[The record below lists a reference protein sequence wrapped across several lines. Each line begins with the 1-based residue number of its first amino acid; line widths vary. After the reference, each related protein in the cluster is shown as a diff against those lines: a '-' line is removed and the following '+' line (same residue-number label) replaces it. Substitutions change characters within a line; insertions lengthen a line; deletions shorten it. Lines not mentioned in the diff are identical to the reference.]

1 MRWVIGQYTP
11 KQYWEERL
19 RSHDGLLGVGYT
31 RLGRHFNGWM
41 YRVRRRVFLR
51 EARRAGAAGA
61 GSVLDIGSGTGFYID
76 CWQALGARQITG
88 VDITRVAVEQLAARY
103 PAYTFHELNIAAP
116 DAPAQIGAQ
125 FDAVSM
131 IDVIYHIVD
140 DAEFRRALANVQAL
154 LRPGGAF
161 IFCDFLLHAP
171 PLREQAHVR
180 QRTLDEVQAAL
191 DAAGL
196 VIERRVPF
204 FVLMNQPVDSRSPLL
219 KLYWKGLSFAASLH
233 DLLGGAL
240 GALLYP
246 LESLLVAALR
256 ESPSTELIVCRKRK

>member
-1 MRWVIGQYTP
+1 VRWVIGQYVP

-19 RSHDGLLGVGYT
+19 KSNDGLLGVGYT
-31 RLGRHFNGWM
+31 RLGRRFNGWM
-41 YRVRRRVFLR
+41 YRVRRQGFLR
-51 EARRAGAAGA
+51 EARRAGAVNAEA
-61 GSVLDIGSGTGFYID
+61 VLDIGSGTGFYID

-88 VDITRVAVEQLAARY
+88 LDITSVAVERLSERY
-103 PAYTFHELNIAAP
+103 PTHRFHELNIAAQ
-116 DAPAQIGAQ
+116 DAPAQIGAR

-131 IDVIYHIVD
+131 IDVTYHIVD
-140 DAEFRRALANVQAL
+140 DADFQRALTNIETL
-154 LRPGGAF
+154 LKPGGVF

-180 QRTLDEVQAAL
+180 QRTLSEVQAAL

-196 VIERRVPF
+196 LVERRVPF
-204 FVLMNQPVDSRSPLL
+204 FVLMNQPVDSRNPLL

-233 DLLGGAL
+233 DLLGGML

-246 LESLLVAALR
+246 LESLLVTALR